1 MAYRKTGQFT
11 GEPDSH
17 VSVLTRVHQA
27 LIKADIRDA
36 YATDNMLEVIYFGP
50 RFWRLDND
58 KITLFYVQER
68 GNRVE
73 IELSKPK
80 TEHRILVSPSAIDY
94 YIKALKVIK
103 PFTIGR

>member
-1 MAYRKTGQFT
+1 MANRKTGQFA
-11 GEPDSH
+11 GESDSN

-27 LIKADIRDA
+27 LIKADIKDA
-36 YATDNMLEVIYFGP
+36 YATDNMLEVIYVGP
-50 RFWRLDND
+50 RFWRLDDD

-80 TEHRILVSPSAIDY
+80 IEHRILVSPSAIDY

-103 PFTIGR
+103 PFTIER

>member
-1 MAYRKTGQFT
+1 MVYRKTGQFT

-27 LIKADIRDA
+27 LIKADIKDA
-36 YATDNMLEVIYFGP
+36 YATDNMLEVIYFGSH
-50 RFWRLDND
+50 FWRLDDD

-68 GNRVE
+68 GDQVE
-73 IELSKPK
+73 IELSKPTTK
-80 TEHRILVSPSAIDY
+80 HRILVSPSAIDY